1 VAGYQGESLR
11 VLWLCNA
18 VLSSGDLKTTGTWL
32 GALAQQL
39 VASGELT
46 LGNISTG
53 NVTRLTRQDC
63 GAIKQWIVPASVPSD
78 RDGLPSHKVVADI
91 LEVVDEFAPNLVH
104 VWGTEAYWGLLTARG
119 YIRTP
124 ALLEMQ
130 GLKGAIAKNYSGG
143 LTWKEQLG
151 CIGFKEIV
159 KFRSIARDAHRFE
172 KWSVFEREIIAAH
185 RSIATQTDW
194 IRAHV
199 QLVNPTSSIF
209 HADLVLRQPFYQCA
223 SWQFSQKPI
232 LFCSA
237 AYSSPFKGLHVAIR
251 AAALLKKM
259 FPRLQLLVAG
269 AHQRHGIRKDGYIA
283 WIESLTRQLDLSQ
296 NVAWLGSLDASQMCE
311 ELNSASAM
319 ILPSFVENCSG
330 FMQEAMM
337 VGTPVVASYA
347 GGLPSLAGGEK
358 SALFFP
364 PGDAAMCAW
373 QIQRLLTDRD
383 LANRLSHSARAIAL
397 DRNDRAKIVAN
408 QIKTYRQVI
417 AESRKE

>member
-1 VAGYQGESLR
+1 
-11 VLWLCNA
+11 
-18 VLSSGDLKTTGTWL
+18 
-32 GALAQQL
+32 
-39 VASGELT
+39 
-46 LGNISTG
+46 
-53 NVTRLTRQDC
+53 
-63 GAIKQWIVPASVPSD
+63 
-78 RDGLPSHKVVADI
+78 
-91 LEVVDEFAPNLVH
+91 
-104 VWGTEAYWGLLTARG
+104 
-119 YIRTP
+119 
-124 ALLEMQ
+124 
-130 GLKGAIAKNYSGG
+130 
-143 LTWKEQLG
+143 
-151 CIGFKEIV
+151 
-159 KFRSIARDAHRFE
+159 
-172 KWSVFEREIIAAH
+172 
-185 RSIATQTDW
+185 
-194 IRAHV
+194 
-199 QLVNPTSSIF
+199 
-209 HADLVLRQPFYQCA
+209 
-223 SWQFSQKPI
+223 
-232 LFCSA
+232 
-237 AYSSPFKGLHVAIR
+237 VAIR

-296 NVAWLGSLDASQMCE
+296 NVAWLGSLDASEMCK